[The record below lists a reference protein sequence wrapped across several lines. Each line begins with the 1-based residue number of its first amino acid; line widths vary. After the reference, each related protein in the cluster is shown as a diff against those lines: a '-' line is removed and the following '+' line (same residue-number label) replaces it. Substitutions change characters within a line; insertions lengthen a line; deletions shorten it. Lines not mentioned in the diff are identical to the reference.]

1 MPLLVFSRGKITFD
15 SARRRLITSA
25 SWAEEKWRHK
35 PGTLLHTLFG
45 WTLGAI
51 VSGIWLRLSESVLI
65 SKWMSVPCQGSPG
78 GCVILLPGGNSVTHK
93 QEQKACVTK
102 MWWQGAVLL
111 FFFLSVHSTIER
123 YMYFGAHTCI
133 SLPWHAQN
141 NSISSW
147 EWCDSC

>member
-102 MWWQGAVLL
+102 CVVPGCSFGVL
-111 FFFLSVHSTIER
+111 FFLKRPFNNWKVHVLWGT
-123 YMYFGAHTCI
+123 YMYFAPVARAEQFYFI
-133 SLPWHAQN
+133 LRMVW
-141 NSISSW
+141 
-147 EWCDSC
+147 